1 MELRRAA
8 ERLEHAHTLDDLKEG
23 LAILLTASEF
33 DEVLLLVAPQGERR
47 GKAKVWHLEEGEF
60 VEQWPERS
68 PDEWEVV
75 CPFEGVGWIGELHLR
90 RRLGRRSLLLDLNL
104 LLELVQPTL
113 SRAAKRIER
122 PIPVAQ

>member
-1 MELRRAA
+1 MGA
-8 ERLEHAHTLDDLKEG
+8 G
-23 LAILLTASEF
+23 I
-33 DEVLLLVAPQGERR
+33 VPLVAPAGERR
-47 GKAKVWHLEEGEF
+47 GKAKVWHLVEGEF
-60 VEQWPERS
+60 VEDRPERS

-75 CPFEGVGWIGELHLR
+75 CPFEGDGWIGEVHLR

-122 PIPVAQ
+122 PSATAP